1 MQLPVLRTPRLL
13 LDALTL
19 ADADDVTRMA
29 SSFAIARMTVAVPHP
44 YPAGAAAAWIS
55 THATL
60 RERGS
65 DLVWAVRHNQ
75 QLAGVMGLH
84 QIVTGHRAE
93 IGYWLG
99 ENYHGL
105 GLATEALKAVSHW
118 ALGEGGLIRITGRHR
133 AANPAS
139 GHVMTKAGFRLEGT
153 LRRAHFHFGEL
164 DDTVLYG
171 LLREDPD
178 TA

>member
-1 MQLPVLRTPRLL
+1 MQLPVLYTSRLR
-13 LDALTL
+13 LDELTL

-44 YPAGAAAAWIS
+44 YPVGAAAAWIS
-55 THATL
+55 THPVL

-65 DLVWAVRHNQ
+65 DLVWAIRHPQ
-75 QLAGVMGLH
+75 RLVGVMGLH
-84 QIVTGHRAE
+84 RMVAGHQAE

-99 ENYHGL
+99 EAHHGL
-105 GLATEALKAVSHW
+105 GIATEALQAVCRW
-118 ALGEGGLIRITGRHR
+118 ALGDGGLIRITGRHR

-139 GHVMTKAGFRLEGT
+139 GQVMRKAGFRHEDT
-153 LRRAHFHFGEL
+153 LRCAHLHFGEL

-171 LLREDPD
+171 LLRDDPVA
-178 TA
+178 T